1 MYERDME
8 EEGKNK
14 KRKGWG
20 IEIKNVIIWNCYFLC
35 LFRYNCNQKSES
47 P

>member
-1 MYERDME
+1 ME
-8 EEGKNK
+8 EEGNNK

-20 IEIKNVIIWNCYFLC
+20 IEIKNVIIFIVIFC
-35 LFRYNCNQKSES
+35 LFRYNCNQESES